1 MIHTLKKWKEY
12 TDTISLTSS
21 EILQLISEKKM
32 EKTIINKKKTVMHE
46 MASQKGKEF
55 VNPVEEDTEDD
66 EISLEEYLTKYENK
80 EESDPNSPAVE
91 QRNQELEDLLENRD
105 LLFEELGEKIQEEEI
120 AERKR

>member
-1 MIHTLKKWKEY
+1 
-12 TDTISLTSS
+12 
-21 EILQLISEKKM
+21 
-32 EKTIINKKKTVMHE
+32 

>member
-32 EKTIINKKKTVMHE
+32 EKTIINKKKTVMQE